1 MAVPLFNIGGLAS
14 GLDTTAIIAQLMD
27 LERLPIQQLEF
38 RKAGFEQKDLA
49 WQGLTTRFSAIRTS
63 LNKLDSTADIDKFA
77 KVATSNETAVG
88 VTVSGS
94 APPGT
99 VSFTVDQLA
108 SNQQLASNT
117 TFTDPTDLVGA
128 GDFTISVGGVDSTV
142 TADATTTVA
151 NLASMI
157 NGLDAGVT
165 ASVIKV
171 TDGAYKLLLSADDT
185 GAASAFTT
193 NTAIASL
200 GTMDT
205 LQIGQDALVTFGSG
219 AGALQLSRSSNTV
232 TDLLAGVSIE
242 LKATTTS
249 AVSVSTSRDID
260 AAKEAITTL
269 MTDINATLTE
279 IADLTR
285 YSPDSDS
292 AGPLVGDSTARGLA
306 LTLRSAISGSVNT
319 ASVDYPIAS
328 SVGISLGR
336 DGIFVIDDTKLS
348 DALADDFD
356 AVVGLLVQ
364 SGSSTDLRASFSSAA
379 SATVEGAYDIVITQA
394 ATRAG
399 VTGSTYVAPGAD
411 ETFNITVGANVA
423 SVTITGGS
431 TAADAAS
438 AISAALS
445 SAGITGYSVS
455 VTDPGTGDALK
466 IQSVGY
472 GAGHSVTIAANSFGL
487 AGTFSGTDVQ
497 GTIGGQAASGLGQ
510 ILTGS
515 AGDPVGLGVLV
526 SATAADVSGAG
537 GSLSLGTLTYQAGVF
552 GAVDSVVEAAEGSG
566 GSLSR
571 ARDRWQSQI
580 DLIDDRIF
588 RLEDRLDYKEAL
600 LIKQYTA
607 LEVAMSSLSG
617 LNQYLVGAL
626 AGLPSFASTRGG

>member
-14 GLDTTAIIAQLMD
+14 GLDTTTIIAQLMD
-27 LERLPIQQLEF
+27 LERFPIRQLES
-38 RKAGFEQKDLA
+38 RKAGFEQKDIA

-63 LNKLDSTADIDKFA
+63 LNKLDSTGDVDKFA
-77 KVATSNETAVG
+77 KVATSDETAVA
-88 VTVSGS
+88 VTVSG
-94 APPGT
+94 AAAPGT

-108 SNQQLASNT
+108 ANEQVASNT

-157 NGLDAGVT
+157 NGLDAGVS

-193 NTAIASL
+193 STAIGSL

-205 LQIGQDALVTFGSG
+205 LQTGQDALVTFGSG
-219 AGALQLSRSSNTV
+219 AGALQLARSSNTV
-232 TDLLAGVSIE
+232 TDLLDGVSIE
-242 LKATTTS
+242 LKSTTTS
-249 AVSVSTSRDID
+249 AISVSTSRDVD

-269 MTDINATLTE
+269 MTDVNAVLTE

-285 YSPDSDS
+285 YSPESET
-292 AGPLVGDSTARGLA
+292 AGALVGDSTARGLA
-306 LTLRSAISGSVNT
+306 LTLRSAISGSVNS

-328 SVGISLGR
+328 SVGISLNR
-336 DGIFVIDDTKLS
+336 EGIFTIDDTKLS

-356 AVVGLLVQ
+356 AVIGLLVQ
-364 SGSSTDLRASFSSAA
+364 SGSSTDLRATFSAA
-379 SATVEGAYDIVITQA
+379 TSATVEGAYGITVTQA
-394 ATRAG
+394 ATRAEI
-399 VTGSTYVAPGAD
+399 TGSTYAAPGAD
-411 ETFNITVGANVA
+411 ENFSITVGTKVAN
-423 SVTITGGS
+423 VTITGGA
-431 TAADAAS
+431 TDADAAS
-438 AISAALS
+438 AINAAFSA
-445 SAGITGYSVS
+445 AGITGYSAS
-455 VTDPGTGDALK
+455 VTDPGTGNAIK
-466 IQSVGY
+466 IQSSGY
-472 GAGHSVTIAANSFGL
+472 GAAHSMTVAANSFGL
-487 AGTFSGTDVQ
+487 AGTFTGTDVA
-497 GTIGGQAASGLGQ
+497 GTIGGQAATGLGQ
-510 ILTGS
+510 VLTGS
-515 AGDPVGLGVLV
+515 AGDSIGLGVLV

-537 GSLSLGTLTYQAGVF
+537 GSLDLGTLTYQAGVF
-552 GAVDSVVEAAEGSG
+552 GAVDTVVEAAEGSG

-571 ARDRWQSQI
+571 ARDRWQAQI

-588 RLEDRLDYKEAL
+588 KLEDRLDYKEAA

-626 AGLPSFASTRGG
+626 AGLPTYGSTSGG

>member
-14 GLDTTAIIAQLMD
+14 GLDTTTIIAQLMD
-27 LERLPIQQLEF
+27 LERFPIRQLEF
-38 RKAGFEQKDLA
+38 RKAGFEQKDVA

-63 LNKLDSTADIDKFA
+63 LNKLDSTADVDKFA
-77 KVATSNETAVG
+77 KVATSDEAAVA
-88 VTVSGS
+88 VSVSGA

-99 VSFTVDQLA
+99 VTFTVDQLA

-128 GDFTISVGGVDSTV
+128 GDFTLTIGGVDNTV
-142 TADATTTVA
+142 TADTTTTVA

-157 NGLDAGVT
+157 NGLDAGVS

-171 TDGAYKLLLSADDT
+171 TDGAYKLLLSADET

-193 NTAIASL
+193 TSAITSL
-200 GTMDT
+200 GTLDT
-205 LQIGQDALVTFGSG
+205 LQVGQDALVTFGSG
-219 AGALQLSRSSNTV
+219 AGALQLARSSNTV
-232 TDLLAGVSIE
+232 TDLLDGVSID

-249 AVSVSTSRDID
+249 AVSVSTSRDVD

-269 MTDINATLTE
+269 MNDVNATLTE
-279 IADLTR
+279 ITDLTR
-285 YSPDSDS
+285 YSPDSDT

-319 ASVDYPIAS
+319 ASIDYPIAS

-336 DGIFVIDDTKLS
+336 DGTFTIDDTKLA
-348 DALADDFD
+348 DALNNDFD
-356 AVVGLLVQ
+356 AVIGLLVQ
-364 SGSSTDLRASFSSAA
+364 SGSSTDLRATFN
-379 SATVEGAYDIVITQA
+379 SATSATAEGAYAVNITQA
-394 ATRAG
+394 ATKAE

-411 ETFNITVGANVA
+411 ETFNVTVGTKVAN
-423 SVTITGGS
+423 VTITGGS
-431 TAADAAS
+431 TASDAAA

-466 IQSVGY
+466 IQSSGY
-472 GAGHSVTIAANSFGL
+472 GAGHSVTVAANSFGL
-487 AGTFSGTDVQ
+487 AGTFTGTDVA
-497 GTIGGQAASGLGQ
+497 GTIGGQSATGLGQ

-515 AGDPVGLGVLV
+515 AGDPTGLGVLV

-552 GAVDSVVEAAEGSG
+552 GAVDTVVEGAEGSG
-566 GSLSR
+566 GALSR
-571 ARDRWQSQI
+571 ARDRWQAQI

-588 RLEDRLDYKEAL
+588 KLVDRLDFKEAA

-626 AGLPSFASTRGG
+626 AGLPTYGA